1 MKPEIFEKLAA
12 CGKYHNT
19 GKVLI
24 GLQHQRPLRRMTYDE
39 IRIQNALLGARGPRR
54 AFDLSV
60 YALYAI
66 AVITLVAA
74 LAEIFK

>member
-1 MKPEIFEKLAA
+1 LKPEIFEKLAA

-39 IRIQNALLGARGPRR
+39 IRVQNALLGARGPRF
-54 AFDLSV
+54 AFDLTI
-60 YALYAI
+60 YAI

>member
-24 GLQHQRPLRRMTYDE
+24 GLQHQRPLRRMTDDE
-39 IRIQNALLGARGPRR
+39 IRVQNALLGARGPRF
-54 AFDLSV
+54 AFDRTI
-60 YALYAI
+60 YAIAVI

-74 LAEIFK
+74 LAKIFK

>member
-1 MKPEIFEKLAA
+1 
-12 CGKYHNT
+12 
-19 GKVLI
+19 
-24 GLQHQRPLRRMTYDE
+24 LRRMTYDE
-39 IRIQNALLGARGPRR
+39 IRVQNALLGARGPRF
-54 AFDLSV
+54 AFDLTI